1 MMDNNESSL
10 YEKLKSD
17 ALKIRLKILEMA
29 FKSGGGQHLG
39 GGLSMVEIM
48 CYVYSCLINVK
59 SVKEK
64 LNNRNRFILSKG
76 HGVLGLYPVL
86 HHYGLITSE
95 VLQTYKQE
103 LSELIS
109 HPIKNL
115 ENGIESS
122 NGSLGHGLSYGA
134 GIAYGL
140 KVKRINSKVYV
151 LIGDGECNE
160 GSIWE
165 AAMSASS
172 LNLDNLTCIVDYN
185 GFQSDGMTSNIINQ
199 ENLADRWSSFGW
211 EVIQI
216 DGHSFTEIEKSFKN
230 NLQIDKPKLI
240 LARTVKGKGVDFM
253 ENDNN
258 WHHGRLTESL
268 YKEAIKSLKL

>member
-1 MMDNNESSL
+1 MANKKSL
-10 YEKLKSD
+10 SIEKLKSD
-17 ALKIRLKILEMA
+17 SLKIRLKILKLAYE
-29 FKSGGGQHLG
+29 SGGGQHLG

-48 CYVYSCLINVK
+48 CYLYSYLIDVK

-76 HGVLGLYPVL
+76 HGVLGFYPVL
-86 HHYGLITSE
+86 HHYGLISSE

-109 HPIKNL
+109 HPIRNL
-115 ENGIESS
+115 DHGIESS

-134 GIAYGL
+134 GIAYAL
-140 KVKRINSKVYV
+140 KVKNINAQVYV

-172 LNLDNLTCIVDYN
+172 LKLNNLTCIVDFN
-185 GFQSDGMTSNIINQ
+185 GFQSDGMTSKIINQ
-199 ENLADRWSSFGW
+199 ENLADRWNSFGW
-211 EVIQI
+211 QVFQI
-216 DGHSFTEIEKSFKN
+216 DGHSFAEIDKSFTTIN
-230 NLQIDKPKLI
+230 QVNKPKLI
-240 LARTVKGKGVDFM
+240 LARTIKGKGVDFM

-268 YKEAIKSLKL
+268 YQEAIKSLQL